1 MNGMNTKKVLVIL
14 THALVGWALCGAIIG
29 VGFAIWSVETTLI
42 VHLIGAPVVFA
53 LLSWLY
59 FGKFNYTAPLQTA
72 IIFLAVVILADFI
85 IVALLIERSFDMFG
99 SLIGTWIPWAF
110 LFLSTWLTGRYIT
123 EKQTETRAV
132 A

>member
-1 MNGMNTKKVLVIL
+1 MTGMNTKKVLVIL

-53 LLSWLY
+53 LLSWFY
-59 FGKFNYTAPLQTA
+59 FSKFNYTAPLQTA
-72 IIFLAVVILADFI
+72 IIFLAVVILADFF
-85 IVALLIERSFDMFG
+85 IVALLIERSFDMFR
-99 SLIGTWIPWAF
+99 SPIGTWIPWAF
-110 LFLSTWLTGRYIT
+110 LFISTWLTGRYIT
-123 EKQTETRAV
+123 EKPTETRPV

>member
-1 MNGMNTKKVLVIL
+1 MSGMNTKKVLVIL
-14 THALVGWALCGAIIG
+14 AHALVGWALCGAIIG

-59 FGKFNYTAPLQTA
+59 FSKFNYTTPLQTA
-72 IIFLAVVILADFI
+72 IIFLAVVILADFF
-85 IVALLIERSFDMFG
+85 IVALVIERSFDMFR

-110 LFLSTWLTGRYIT
+110 LFLSTWLTGRYIV